1 MVGGARV
8 HHLAMRGG
16 LPPVPAMGPAAA
28 LDLGE
33 PLHLA
38 PGPNLYL
45 ASQPGEAREPRPV
58 AAPGIAH
65 WCVQALDGAAA
76 RGGLEAAG
84 AGFLSPP
91 TALGTG
97 FLYAYGHQ
105 AAGGLFELE
114 TAPFL
119 PAEPPAWFGHVAF
132 VSEDAE
138 RLATFYADLLDAP
151 LAPGGRFRDN
161 PRIDTVAGLTGVDL
175 QAWWVRAEDFTLE
188 CWRYFAPPA
197 PTVESARWYPH
208 LGLEVDAIEPVLA
221 RIAALGGRTGE
232 VAVGSDGRSARAADL
247 DGNALLLIELAE
259 QARGH
264 GVAALPHRDVLTR
277 AAAARGTP

>member
-1 MVGGARV
+1 
-8 HHLAMRGG
+8 MR
-16 LPPVPAMGPAAA
+16 PVTE

-33 PLHLA
+33 PLPLA
-38 PGPNLYL
+38 AGPNLYI
-45 ASQPGEAREPRPV
+45 SPQPSAAGEPRPV

-65 WCVQALDGAAA
+65 WCVQALDGAGARAA
-76 RGGLEAAG
+76 LEAGG
-84 AGFLSPP
+84 AAFLSPP

-97 FLYAYGHQ
+97 FLYAYGH
-105 AAGGLFELE
+105 ASGGGLFELE

-132 VSEDAE
+132 VSAEAE

-151 LAPGGRFRDN
+151 LAPGGRFRNN

-188 CWRYFAPPA
+188 FWRYFAPPA
-197 PTVESARWYPH
+197 PAADSARWYPH
-208 LGLEVDAIEPVLA
+208 LGLEVDGLEPVLK
-221 RIAALGGRTGE
+221 RIAALGGTASDVSEGT
-232 VAVGSDGRSARAADL
+232 DGRSASAADP
-247 DGNALLLIELAE
+247 DGNALLLIELTE

-264 GVAALPHRDVLTR
+264 GVAALPHRDVLAR
-277 AAAARGTP
+277 AAAVRAA